1 MKSEV
6 TVSSKVIRPLL
17 LVKDFVL
24 L

>member
-17 LVKDFVL
+17 PVKDFVL